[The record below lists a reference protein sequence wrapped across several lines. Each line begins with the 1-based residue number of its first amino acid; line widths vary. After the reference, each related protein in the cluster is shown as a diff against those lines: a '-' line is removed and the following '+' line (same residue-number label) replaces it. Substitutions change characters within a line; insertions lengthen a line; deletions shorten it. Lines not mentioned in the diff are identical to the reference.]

1 MIDKSL
7 ARVAFGMA
15 IELDRLECKGVVTLG
30 EFKCDA
36 LHGGSGAMLDGGLE
50 RQGRG
55 DPHHH
60 RAEGFVADV
69 EIVVGEAAALAS
81 KDTIIGI
88 LGWVF
93 RHVTRAV
100 GPCSSSWECSRRHS

>member
-1 MIDKSL
+1 
-7 ARVAFGMA
+7 MA

-69 EIVVGEAAALAS
+69 EIVVGEAAALTRQDAIIDVLGGVLWHG
-81 KDTIIGI
+81 DTKGRP
-88 LGWVF
+88 L
-93 RHVTRAV
+93 
-100 GPCSSSWECSRRHS
+100 